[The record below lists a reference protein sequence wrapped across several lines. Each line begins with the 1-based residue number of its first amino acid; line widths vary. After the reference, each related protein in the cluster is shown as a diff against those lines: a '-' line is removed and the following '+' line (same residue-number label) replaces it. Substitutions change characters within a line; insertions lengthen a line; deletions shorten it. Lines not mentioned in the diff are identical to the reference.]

1 MSKCALSLPPVG
13 SLLCRSVFKLGCV
26 EKRLYRV
33 LALRRSRWEVK
44 IQEIPS
50 AANPVPRGPAVWV
63 SLLQQEAPFGIFCV
77 EEDAP

>member
-1 MSKCALSLPPVG
+1 MSTCTLSLPRVG
-13 SLLCRSVFKLGCV
+13 AILCRSVFKLGSV

-44 IQEIPS
+44 LQEIPS
-50 AANPVPRGPAVWV
+50 SANPHPRGPAVWV